1 MFVLYDKETGFVR
14 VTCTENPAMSCKFVS
29 DWKDNYIL
37 EEFPYTGIINLDEYF
52 AKVEKNKLKI
62 IGKIDDLRIRGLQYR
77 YDGFSPLFEGE

>member
-14 VTCTENPAMSCKFVS
+14 VTCTENPVMSCKFVS
-29 DWKDNYIL
+29 DWHNSYIL
-37 EEFPYTGIINLDEYF
+37 EEFPYTDIINLQEYF
-52 AKVEKNKLKI
+52 AKVENNKLKV